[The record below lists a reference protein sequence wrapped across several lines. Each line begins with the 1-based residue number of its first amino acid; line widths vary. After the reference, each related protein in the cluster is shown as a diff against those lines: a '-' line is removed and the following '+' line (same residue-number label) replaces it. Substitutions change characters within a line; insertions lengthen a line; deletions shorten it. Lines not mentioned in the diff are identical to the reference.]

1 MPTSL
6 SSFIVAVIVT
16 SPTLKHSTIIYL
28 LILSTDLIFNIDS
41 SEDEKEIEIHGIKYY
56 VSSRYSTDKNGD
68 TFKKK
73 IEKYLGSDFT
83 HLSPATNNDTMNKE
97 YICLTAGKEVKC
109 S

>member
-1 MPTSL
+1 MKL
-6 SSFIVAVIVT
+6 F
-16 SPTLKHSTIIYL
+16 KYL
-28 LILSTDLIFNIDS
+28 NLLLWLLLCNTRAELLML
-41 SEDEKEIEIHGIKYY
+41 SEDEKEIVIDGIKYY

-68 TFKKK
+68 TYKRK

-83 HLSPATNNDTMNKE
+83 HLSSATNNDTMNNE